1 MRHDEMYEGSDDDQ
15 RSDGLEDEGADELAA
30 GDATVETEAT
40 VFCPYCGEI
49 NEIGLDPGGGRL
61 QEYVEDCQVC
71 CRPWRVV
78 VTYLPDGTADVSVE
92 AESLD

>member
-15 RSDGLEDEGADELAA
+15 PGDALDDEGADELAA
-30 GDATVETEAT
+30 GDGTVETEAT

-78 VTYLPDGTADVSVE
+78 VNYLPDGTAEVSVE